1 MTESVTATGPRRFIA
16 ESFSRLLVVFA
27 FGLTTIVSIVPFL
40 TMIINATHSAADLS
54 SGIFLIPGGYLVEN
68 YLRLVQRTYVWRGF
82 LNSCLMSIPVTV
94 GTAYLGALTG
104 YGFSRFRFKYK
115 DILFWGILATVMI
128 PPQAGLIGLYQFVK
142 NLDLLDTYWGI
153 IIPGIVNP
161 HTVFWM
167 RMYIDS
173 AVPDSLM
180 ESARMEG
187 CRELGIFHKIVFPL
201 LKPAIA
207 TISIFNFVQ
216 IWNNYLIPLILIN
229 TKENYPLP
237 VQIAQ
242 LRDVWQQD
250 YGAIYVGIAISVVP
264 IMIIFFLLSKRIIG
278 GLTLGAEKG

>member
-1 MTESVTATGPRRFIA
+1 MKASLGK
-16 ESFSRLLVVFA
+16 LLVAFA
-27 FGLTTIVSIVPFL
+27 FGATVVISVVPFL
-40 TMIINATHSAADLS
+40 TMIINATHDAAELS
-54 SGIFLIPGGYLVEN
+54 SGIFLLPGGSLFEN
-68 YLRLVQRTYVWRGF
+68 YSHLVQRTYVWRGF
-82 LNSCLMSIPVTV
+82 LNSCLMSIPVTI

-115 DILFWGILATVMI
+115 DILFWGILATIMI

-142 NLDLLDTYWGI
+142 ELGLLDTYWGI
-153 IIPGIVNP
+153 IVPGIVNP

-167 RMYIDS
+167 RMYIDT
-173 AVPDSLM
+173 AVPDSIM
-180 ESARMEG
+180 ESARIEG
-187 CRELGIFHKIVFPL
+187 CREFGIFNIIVFPL

-264 IMIIFFLLSKRIIG
+264 IMIVFFALSKKIIG